1 MEMERS
7 DWPGEQRIET
17 SNGCEP
23 FKLSRVRE
31 MTQQTRKRMKGNRR
45 GGLWELSC
53 YLIV

>member
-7 DWPGEQRIET
+7 DWPGEQWIAA

-31 MTQQTRKRMKGNRR
+31 LTQQTRKRMKGIGR
-45 GGLWELSC
+45 GGLW
-53 YLIV
+53 